1 MLALKYTVCTGECG
15 DRAPKSPEVLMFVSK
30 KITNNAV
37 MSMARNN
44 YMYEYY
50 IYYKLCHRHCS
61 IVQHL
66 FRDKHQHLM
75 SLIRCPVSTQFN
87 MTLIH
92 NIPVVLHQAE
102 QQWLVIRSDVDP
114 VTFLLVWKTRWSV
127 CKRLKIE
134 ITAKAIP
141 LEQCLTCNFN

>member
-50 IYYKLCHRHCS
+50 IYLQTLSQTLQHC
-61 IVQHL
+61 L
-66 FRDKHQHLM
+66 
-75 SLIRCPVSTQFN
+75 
-87 MTLIH
+87 
-92 NIPVVLHQAE
+92 A
-102 QQWLVIRSDVDP
+102 
-114 VTFLLVWKTRWSV
+114 SV
-127 CKRLKIE
+127 
-134 ITAKAIP
+134 
-141 LEQCLTCNFN
+141 